1 MAHVTPNKIVE
12 AQRMR
17 GDGFSWDQIAKRLAV
32 SPYVLRCAVEPGYR
46 EYKRENARREWAGRE
61 PRDPARPGGGRR
73 RRLAKKVLPAPKR
86 QPMRKDNHHRVTTAF
101 EYIPLAV
108 QLECERR
115 KAALKRRTLT
125 QILLGD
131 PPEGWSALDQ
141 RGRG

>member
-1 MAHVTPNKIVE
+1 MTHVTPNKIEE
-12 AQRMR
+12 ARRLR
-17 GDGFSWDQIAKRLAV
+17 GSGFSWDQIAKRLDLSQFV
-32 SPYVLRCAVEPGYR
+32 VRCAVEPGYR
-46 EYKRENARREWAGRE
+46 EYKKENARREWAQRE
-61 PRDPARPGGGRR
+61 PRDPNRPGGGRR
-73 RRLAKKVLPAPKR
+73 RRLPAKAQAIPKR
-86 QPMRKDNHHRVTTAF
+86 QHTRQNCDHRVKTAF